1 MHPLLEKK
9 NTKNQNR
16 GLATGIA
23 TDRERER
30 VLAAAAVPGVKKW
43 RGGKLVTWPWILT
56 AVVLALEMAFS
67 FSKSTLK
74 NVPMAMS

>member
-30 VLAAAAVPGVKKW
+30 EFWLLLLY
-43 RGGKLVTWPWILT
+43 LV
-56 AVVLALEMAFS
+56 
-67 FSKSTLK
+67 
-74 NVPMAMS
+74 

>member
-23 TDRERER
+23 TDREREFW
-30 VLAAAAVPGVKKW
+30 LLLLY
-43 RGGKLVTWPWILT
+43 LV
-56 AVVLALEMAFS
+56 
-67 FSKSTLK
+67 
-74 NVPMAMS
+74 